1 MTTISKSAQW
11 VFDSL
16 SPSLASMPFVP
27 YLLDIIF
34 IDKHSSKT
42 SEKLVFYR

>member
-1 MTTISKSAQW
+1 MSAQW

-16 SPSLASMPFVP
+16 TPCIPNMPFVP

-34 IDKHSSKT
+34 IDKHTSKLT
-42 SEKLVFYR
+42 FS